1 MDYKEDASF
10 QKTFLAADKLKKVD
24 ITQPLQNILGTDSS
38 LPVLVQSFVNAQ
50 AQTNHQLFVLLG
62 EQTAN
67 SESIRLNDDELTPAQ
82 QRDYIR
88 DLATKQNILSRHLE
102 KSLQAQ
108 IDQASGL
115 HVADDLHLIHPP
127 PKTWGNE
134 LKVSDSGLKMIPD
147 FSGDSSQNES
157 LLGIFFRAVY
167 SLANTANL
175 TETATLAV
183 IIRKL
188 IGSAHELVDSNI
200 KQAGG
205 LEHIQLKQIVSLL
218 EKKFLLHVSP
228 ISAQAALHA
237 LRQGTLTYSQLQ
249 AKVTRLARL
258 ATRMEPSEDRDN
270 LTRVKEMSSFLM
282 AISATDRAFINNE
295 NARRQGQNLSTL
307 GLDQMVDILLR
318 VAADKLSFT
327 DFDHINVV
335 NDQVTRCPIN
345 SPHSHLTGA
354 VNKTTDQQLH
364 PSKPKKKTLP
374 NKKRPFITCQMANV
388 SPHAC
393 LMCGD
398 TSHLF
403 KSQDCVYVGLDLM
416 TSPCR
421 HCGIGVH
428 PHQKCV
434 HQKTRAGQRRF

>member
-1 MDYKEDASF
+1 MAE
-10 QKTFLAADKLKKVD
+10 
-24 ITQPLQNILGTDSS
+24 
-38 LPVLVQSFVNAQ
+38 
-50 AQTNHQLFVLLG
+50 
-62 EQTAN
+62 
-67 SESIRLNDDELTPAQ
+67 
-82 QRDYIR
+82 
-88 DLATKQNILSRHLE
+88 
-102 KSLQAQ
+102 
-108 IDQASGL
+108 
-115 HVADDLHLIHPP
+115 DLHLIHPP
-127 PKTWGNE
+127 PETWGIE

-183 IIRKL
+183 VIRKL

-237 LRQGTLTYSQLQ
+237 LRQGNFTYSQLQ

-258 ATRMEPSEDRDN
+258 ATRMEPSDDRDN
-270 LTRVKEMSSFLM
+270 LTRVKEISSFMM

-295 NARRQGQNLSTL
+295 NARRQGQNLATL

-327 DFDHINVV
+327 DFEQINIVT
-335 NDQVTRCPIN
+335 DQVTRCPVTA
-345 SPHSHLTGA
+345 PHSHLTGA
-354 VNKTTDQQLH
+354 INKTSEQQIR
-364 PSKPKKKTLP
+364 PAKPKKKPIIIT
-374 NKKRPFITCQMANV
+374 KKRSFITCQMANV
-388 SPHAC
+388 PPNAC

-398 TSHLF
+398 PSHLF
-403 KSQDCVYVGLDLM
+403 KSKDCIYMGIDLM

-421 HCGIGVH
+421 HCGVGVH

-434 HQKTRAGQRRF
+434 NQRTKAYQRGF

>member
-38 LPVLVQSFVNAQ
+38 LLVLVQSFVNAQ

-67 SESIRLNDDELTPAQ
+67 GESIRLNDDELTPAQ

-127 PKTWGNE
+127 PGTWGTE

-258 ATRMEPSEDRDN
+258 ATRMEPSDDRDN

-282 AISATDRAFINNE
+282 AI
-295 NARRQGQNLSTL
+295 
-307 GLDQMVDILLR
+307 
-318 VAADKLSFT
+318 
-327 DFDHINVV
+327 
-335 NDQVTRCPIN
+335 
-345 SPHSHLTGA
+345 
-354 VNKTTDQQLH
+354 
-364 PSKPKKKTLP
+364 
-374 NKKRPFITCQMANV
+374 
-388 SPHAC
+388 
-393 LMCGD
+393 
-398 TSHLF
+398 
-403 KSQDCVYVGLDLM
+403 
-416 TSPCR
+416 
-421 HCGIGVH
+421 
-428 PHQKCV
+428 
-434 HQKTRAGQRRF
+434 